1 MTVLEF
7 LAAYAALFL
16 TRAQN
21 ERIPGINVLYNE
33 HEEGGYGYAYI
44 HNEYGGV
51 HLTVGFPLL
60 SELKDAYTPEL
71 TDEQWAYFKENISGS
86 QINTVTT

>member
-21 ERIPGINVLYNE
+21 ERIPDITVLYNE
-33 HEEGGYGYAYI
+33 DVEGNAYAHI
-44 HNEYGGV
+44 GNQHGG
-51 HLTVGFPLL
+51 LDLIVGFPLL
-60 SELKDAYTPEL
+60 MEMTDDYKPEL
-71 TDEQWAYFKENISGS
+71 TDEQWALFKENIREAD
-86 QINTVTT
+86 

>member
-21 ERIPGINVLYNE
+21 ERIPDITVLYNE
-33 HEEGGYGYAYI
+33 DVDGNAYAHIGNQHGGLDLI
-44 HNEYGGV
+44 
-51 HLTVGFPLL
+51 VGFPLL
-60 SELKDAYTPEL
+60 MEMADDYKPEL
-71 TDEQWAYFKENISGS
+71 TDEQWALFKENIKP
-86 QINTVTT
+86 